1 VHNRAFVPDMNTSI
15 NAVTAPE
22 WGREEP
28 EMGDQCDRFESKQ
41 HIIIDVGKQQSKIQE
56 IITKILEKNSGRTS
70 LLERKSLLLNL
81 NKIPM
86 ERRKEVIMQI
96 TKNLIRE

>member
-1 VHNRAFVPDMNTSI
+1 MHNRAFVPDMNTSI

-41 HIIIDVGKQQSKIQE
+41 HRSIDVGK
-56 IITKILEKNSGRTS
+56 
-70 LLERKSLLLNL
+70 
-81 NKIPM
+81 
-86 ERRKEVIMQI
+86 
-96 TKNLIRE
+96 